1 MDQEQYEETLR
12 ESFKIIIGG
21 GIILLAVIILLA
33 RSCSKEKEPVKHE
46 RWKPPISAYDWSR
59 QRPRE
64 SDVDFIIRMENEAAN
79 HGKTFNI
86 QYNEPETVEEYI
98 EAYTKYPADAIIEE
112 LYQ

>member
-1 MDQEQYEETLR
+1 MDTEEEERLG
-12 ESFKIIIGG
+12 SKIVTFSGLA
-21 GIILLAVIILLA
+21 LLAVIILLA
-33 RSCSKEKEPVKHE
+33 RSCSEEKEPVKHE

-59 QRPRE
+59 QRSGE